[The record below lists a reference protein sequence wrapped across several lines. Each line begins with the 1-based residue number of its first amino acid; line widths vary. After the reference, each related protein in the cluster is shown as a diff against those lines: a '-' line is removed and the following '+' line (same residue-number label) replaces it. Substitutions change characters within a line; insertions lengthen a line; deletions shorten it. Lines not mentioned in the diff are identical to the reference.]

1 MANYN
6 NGEQAEEDKRT
17 CPNCLSNDNW
27 EDEKENL
34 HCENC
39 LYVEE
44 DDN

>member
-6 NGEQAEEDKRT
+6 HGEHDADRS
-17 CPNCLSNDNW
+17 CPNCLSNNTF
-27 EDEKENL
+27 EDEDDNL

-44 DDN
+44 EDN